1 VVAGVGRRAAAY
13 RVLYVV
19 VLRTPSGAAWAT
31 PQPRVIHQIGPSVS
45 TPAPAG
51 GFLPPMPIVKVRP

>member
-1 VVAGVGRRAAAY
+1 
-13 RVLYVV
+13 LYVV